1 MAAKPADFSHY
12 IFRRTDNMDMGEVSL
27 DGQMLKVLM
36 ELDGERP
43 LSSVASGLNLD
54 GVELLRVISKLLNM
68 KLIVPVAKMESV
80 LPPDF
85 INDMFKALV
94 LAVGPVAKMLM
105 EDTIAD
111 LGYSHD
117 RIPKDRAASLVE
129 QLAGDITRE
138 EKKTSF
144 EKYMLQRIR
153 ALET

>member
-12 IFRRTDNMDMGEVSL
+12 VFRRTNSTNTGEVSL

-36 ELDGERP
+36 ELDGESP
-43 LSSVASGLNLD
+43 LSAVASRLNLD
-54 GVELLRVISKLLNM
+54 GIQLLKVVSRLLNM

-85 INDMFKALV
+85 INDLFKALA
-94 LAVGPVAKMLM
+94 LAVGPVAKMLL

-111 LGYSHD
+111 LGYPHD
-117 RIPKDRAASLVE
+117 QIPKNRAASLVE
-129 QLAGDITRE
+129 YLAADISRS

-144 EKYMLQRIR
+144 EKFMLQKIR
-153 ALET
+153 ALES